1 MDATFFPSSAAWRAW
16 LEEHHETA
24 SELLLG
30 FYKTNAGVIGITY
43 AAAVD
48 EALCFGWIDG
58 VRKRIDESRY
68 TIRFTPRRPR
78 SIWSV
83 VNIKRAGELAQLGLM
98 QPSGLKTFN
107 ERDHERS
114 RQYSYEAEVR
124 RLDDVYERQFPAHA
138 PAWSFFQAQAPSYQR
153 VANQWVMSAK
163 AESTRQKRLATLIAE
178 SERRRRLPQFTRGSQ
193 A

>member
-24 SELLLG
+24 SERLLG

-114 RQYSYEAEVR
+114 RHNPNKREA
-124 RLDDVYERQFPAHA
+124 
-138 PAWSFFQAQAPSYQR
+138 
-153 VANQWVMSAK
+153 VASTTCTSGK
-163 AESTRQKRLATLIAE
+163 FLRTRQ
-178 SERRRRLPQFTRGSQ
+178 P
-193 A
+193 